1 MKVWIVC
8 DNNSNPTIR
17 VFESLEKAQKYLDQY
32 NDSPILKADCWIF
45 DKTGTK
51 VE

>member
-8 DNNSNPTIR
+8 DNNVDPSIIL
-17 VFESLEKAQKYLDQY
+17 FDSLEKAQKRVDIYTGFEL
-32 NDSPILKADCWIF
+32 NDCWIF
-45 DKTGTK
+45 DENGSE

>member
-8 DNNSNPTIR
+8 DNNVSKSII
-17 VFESLEKAQKYLDQY
+17 VFESLEKAQKYVNKYDGF
-32 NDSPILKADCWIF
+32 AAEDCWIF
-45 DKTGTK
+45 DENGSK